1 MGTSC
6 SANLTHEQR
15 ESRRAADFHGGGGI
29 LLGEGAEGKGGA
41 IGEAIAR
48 LGKELGGH
56 ELRCPRSQGDGV
68 AACRRVGERGLCGQR
83 SGWLGFNETSL
94 ALHWLAWT
102 ATGIGQQRCPG

>member
-6 SANLTHEQR
+6 SANPTHEQR

-56 ELRCPRSQGDGV
+56 GASMSEESGRWSRCLPPCGREGIV
-68 AACRRVGERGLCGQR
+68 WGE
-83 SGWLGFNETSL
+83 E
-94 ALHWLAWT
+94 WLAR
-102 ATGIGQQRCPG
+102 I

>member
-1 MGTSC
+1 M
-6 SANLTHEQR
+6 
-15 ESRRAADFHGGGGI
+15 
-29 LLGEGAEGKGGA
+29 
-41 IGEAIAR
+41 
-48 LGKELGGH
+48 

-102 ATGIGQQRCPG
+102 ATGIGQQALPRLSGHSAALLACWRGWRACVACVLVFSIFISFFSFFVCTTHDSESRK